1 MLRTSRTLNFIS
13 FSWRFKFCGF
23 LDIKVWDLPAEHRRK
38 NKILQNRTDDN
49 HFEGMQLPFFSRE
62 LFFCYFVCT
71 LNILRYL
78 ENYSFTGHDN
88 CVFFVFMIILFN
100 YYYFLALSF
109 KKFVPDIIHFLL
121 AFARLCYNNLIC
133 ISSLH
138 VDNNSQRLLLLFC
151 PFCG

>member
-1 MLRTSRTLNFIS
+1 MAFLILRSGIYLQSIGGRI
-13 FSWRFKFCGF
+13 KFC
-23 LDIKVWDLPAEHRRK
+23 
-38 NKILQNRTDDN
+38 KIGLMTVTLR
-49 HFEGMQLPFFSRE
+49 GCSCLFFSRE

-88 CVFFVFMIILFN
+88 CVFFIFMIILFN

-133 ISSLH
+133 ISSFH